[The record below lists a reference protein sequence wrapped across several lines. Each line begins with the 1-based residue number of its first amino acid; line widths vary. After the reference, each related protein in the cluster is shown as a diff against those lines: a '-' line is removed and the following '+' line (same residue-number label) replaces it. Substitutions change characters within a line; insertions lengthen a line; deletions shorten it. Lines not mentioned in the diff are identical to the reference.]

1 VAVIDYRL
9 LGPIEAGVDGRP
21 LDIGGRRQ
29 RALLAVLLLSANEPV
44 SRDCLAERLWGERPP
59 AGAQHALEVYVSR
72 LRRVL
77 QPAAGCEVVLTRP
90 GAYLLRTAE
99 DRIDVRCFERLAGQG
114 RRALAVNEPGQA
126 AADLRAALALWRGG
140 PLTGVG
146 DESFAQA
153 EIARLEELRARV
165 IEDRIEAELALG
177 GHADVIGELGA
188 LVAAHPL
195 RERPYQLLMVAL
207 YRAGRQPEAL
217 AVFQS
222 ARRVLVGELGIEPSP
237 ALQQVER
244 AILVQDASLDA
255 PPRAAPAPAPGGA
268 GGERLPPAAGA
279 RRARLLLLA
288 GVSLALVV
296 ALLAAGALAG
306 RRGTS
311 PATAGPDTVAV
322 VDAGRNVLTGDVT
335 GIGRPGGVAHGAGAS
350 WVTDTAD
357 NLLLQVDPAG
367 QVVDRIPVGRGPAG
381 VAAGD
386 GQVWVANQI
395 DGTLSEV
402 NPAAGVV
409 VATIGVGNGPEAVAF
424 GYGSVWVANA
434 TDSTLARIDPGSGR
448 VVATIPLG
456 STPTGLAAGDGG
468 VWVTGADTGGVALVD
483 PGTNR
488 VSRAVPVGSSQAGA
502 AVGSGSVWVA
512 GASGTVARIDPRTG
526 AVRTIRLGGE
536 PAGIA
541 YAGGAVWVANSL
553 GGSVTRIDPRT
564 GSVRSIHIGNQPA
577 AVTAAGGDVLATV
590 LPSSASHR
598 GGTLTLLANL
608 SPHDQATDPALA
620 YTIPVWQMLSV
631 TNDGLV
637 GYRRA
642 GGPVGNTLVPDL
654 AQALPTPADGGRTYT
669 FHLRPGIRYS
679 SGLLVKPEDFRRAI
693 ERAFRLNYLG
703 GGAGFYS
710 GIAGAGQCVW
720 APGHCDLARGI
731 ITSDKTNTI
740 TFHLTAPD
748 PEFLYKLAFPFADA
762 VPAGTP
768 DHPIQPGQL
777 PATGPYL
784 TQSFVP
790 RHSWTLVR
798 NPRFRPWS
806 DQAQPGGYPD
816 RIVLRLDIPPGPAVA
831 AVEHGRADVLLSPP
845 RAGLPA
851 LATRYAGQLHSG
863 PLGATVGLVLN
874 TRARPFNVLA
884 ARQAL
889 NYAIDR
895 SKLIDLIGGPL
906 TAKPTCQILPP
917 GLPGYQPYC
926 PYTLNPGLGGVWT
939 APNLALAEHLV
950 SLSGTRGAHVTVLT
964 GAFGTKIPDQA
975 TGRYLVSVLDQ
986 LGYRASLQVIP
997 GRNGN
1002 AYNKRLYDSRQRTQ
1016 VGWFSWYQDY
1026 PAPSDFI
1033 SPLLTCQSFLPG
1045 NPASMNAAEFCNP
1058 HIDVQV
1064 TQALALQARNPGAA
1078 AALWARI
1085 DHQIVSQAPWVPIY
1099 NPRSLVVLSARA
1111 GNYQFDPYW
1120 SVLIDQ
1126 LWVR

>member
-1 VAVIDYRL
+1 MIDYRL

-59 AGAQHALEVYVSR
+59 AGAQHTLEVYVSR

-153 EIARLEELRARV
+153 EIARLEELRPRV

-255 PPRAAPAPAPGGA
+255 PPRAAPATAPGRA
-268 GGERLPPAAGA
+268 GGERLPRAAGA

-322 VDAGRNVLTGDVT
+322 VDAGRSVLTGDVT

-381 VAAGD
+381 VAAED
-386 GQVWVANQI
+386 GQVRVANQI
-395 DGTLSEV
+395 DGTVSEV

-448 VVATIPLG
+448 VAATIPLG

-483 PGTNR
+483 P
-488 VSRAVPVGSSQAGA
+488 A
-502 AVGSGSVWVA
+502 
-512 GASGTVARIDPRTG
+512 
-526 AVRTIRLGGE
+526 
-536 PAGIA
+536 
-541 YAGGAVWVANSL
+541 
-553 GGSVTRIDPRT
+553 
-564 GSVRSIHIGNQPA
+564 
-577 AVTAAGGDVLATV
+577 
-590 LPSSASHR
+590 
-598 GGTLTLLANL
+598 
-608 SPHDQATDPALA
+608 
-620 YTIPVWQMLSV
+620 
-631 TNDGLV
+631 
-637 GYRRA
+637 
-642 GGPVGNTLVPDL
+642 
-654 AQALPTPADGGRTYT
+654 
-669 FHLRPGIRYS
+669 
-679 SGLLVKPEDFRRAI
+679 
-693 ERAFRLNYLG
+693 
-703 GGAGFYS
+703 
-710 GIAGAGQCVW
+710 
-720 APGHCDLARGI
+720 
-731 ITSDKTNTI
+731 
-740 TFHLTAPD
+740 
-748 PEFLYKLAFPFADA
+748 
-762 VPAGTP
+762 
-768 DHPIQPGQL
+768 
-777 PATGPYL
+777 
-784 TQSFVP
+784 
-790 RHSWTLVR
+790 
-798 NPRFRPWS
+798 
-806 DQAQPGGYPD
+806 
-816 RIVLRLDIPPGPAVA
+816 
-831 AVEHGRADVLLSPP
+831 
-845 RAGLPA
+845 
-851 LATRYAGQLHSG
+851 
-863 PLGATVGLVLN
+863 
-874 TRARPFNVLA
+874 
-884 ARQAL
+884 
-889 NYAIDR
+889 
-895 SKLIDLIGGPL
+895 
-906 TAKPTCQILPP
+906 
-917 GLPGYQPYC
+917 
-926 PYTLNPGLGGVWT
+926 
-939 APNLALAEHLV
+939 
-950 SLSGTRGAHVTVLT
+950 
-964 GAFGTKIPDQA
+964 
-975 TGRYLVSVLDQ
+975 
-986 LGYRASLQVIP
+986 
-997 GRNGN
+997 
-1002 AYNKRLYDSRQRTQ
+1002 
-1016 VGWFSWYQDY
+1016 
-1026 PAPSDFI
+1026 
-1033 SPLLTCQSFLPG
+1033 
-1045 NPASMNAAEFCNP
+1045 
-1058 HIDVQV
+1058 
-1064 TQALALQARNPGAA
+1064 
-1078 AALWARI
+1078 
-1085 DHQIVSQAPWVPIY
+1085 
-1099 NPRSLVVLSARA
+1099 
-1111 GNYQFDPYW
+1111 
-1120 SVLIDQ
+1120 
-1126 LWVR
+1126 

>member
-44 SRDCLAERLWGERPP
+44 SRDRLAERLWGERPP
-59 AGAQHALEVYVSR
+59 AGAQHTLEVYVSR

-126 AADLRAALALWRGG
+126 ADDLRAALALWRGG

-165 IEDRIEAELALG
+165 IEDLIEAELALG

-195 RERPYQLLMVAL
+195 RERLYQLLMVAL

-217 AVFQS
+217 AVYQS

-255 PPRAAPAPAPGGA
+255 PPRAAPAPAPGHA

-279 RRARLLLLA
+279 RRARLLLA
-288 GVSLALVV
+288 GVSLALVA

-335 GIGRPGGVAHGAGAS
+335 GIGRPGGVAYGAGAT

-357 NLLLQVDPAG
+357 DLLLRVDRAG
-367 QVVDRIPVGRGPAG
+367 QIVDRIPVGRGPAG
-381 VAAGD
+381 VTAGD
-386 GQVWVANQI
+386 GQVWVANQL

-402 NPAAGVV
+402 NPAAGTV
-409 VATIGVGNGPEAVAF
+409 VATIGVGNGPVAS

-434 TDSTLARIDPGSGR
+434 TDRTLSRIDPGSGR

-456 STPTGLAAGDGG
+456 STPTALAAGDGG
-468 VWVTGADTGGVALVD
+468 IWVTGADTGELALVD
-483 PGTNR
+483 PRANR

-502 AVGSGSVWVA
+502 AVGAGSVWVA
-512 GASGTVARIDPRTG
+512 EASGTVARINPRTG
-526 AVRTIRLGGE
+526 KVRTIRLGGE

-541 YAGGAVWVANSL
+541 YADGAVWVANSL
-553 GGSVTRIDPRT
+553 GGSVARIDPRT
-564 GSVRSIHIGNQPA
+564 GAVRSIHIGNQPA
-577 AVTAAGGDVLATV
+577 AVTAAGGGVLATV
-590 LPSSASHR
+590 LPSPASHR
-598 GGTLTLLANL
+598 GGTLTLIANL

-620 YTIPVWQMLSV
+620 YTIPMWQMLSV

-642 GGPVGNTLVPDL
+642 GGPAGNTLVPDL
-654 AQALPTPADGGRTYT
+654 AQALPTPADGGLTYT
-669 FHLRPGIRYS
+669 FRLRPGIRYS
-679 SGLLVKPEDFRRAI
+679 TGAPVKPEDFRRAI
-693 ERAFRLNYLG
+693 ERDFRLNHLG
-703 GGAGFYS
+703 GGAGFYA
-710 GIAGAGQCVW
+710 GIAGAGLCAR
-720 APGHCDLARGI
+720 APSRCDLARGI
-731 ITSDKTNTI
+731 VTNDQADTI

-762 VPAGTP
+762 IPAGTP
-768 DHPIQPGQL
+768 DRPIQPGQL
-777 PATGPYL
+777 PGTGPYL

-806 DQAQPGGYPD
+806 GQAQPVGYPG
-816 RIVLRLDIPPGPAVA
+816 RIVMRLDIPPGPAVA

-845 RAGLPA
+845 PAGLPV
-851 LATRYAGQLHSG
+851 LATRYPSQLHSG
-863 PLGATVGLVLN
+863 PLGATIGLVLN
-874 TRARPFNVLA
+874 TRVRPFNVPA

-895 SKLIDLIGGPL
+895 NKLIDLIGGPL
-906 TAKPTCQILPP
+906 TAQPACQILPP
-917 GLPGYQPYC
+917 SLPGYQPYC
-926 PYTLNPGLGGVWT
+926 PYTLNPGPGGVWT
-939 APNLALAEHLV
+939 TPNLAQAEHLV
-950 SLSGTRGAHVTVLT
+950 STSGTRGARVTVLT

-997 GRNGN
+997 GGNGN

-1026 PAPSDFI
+1026 PAPADFI
-1033 SPLLTCQSFLPG
+1033 SPLLTCHSFLPG
-1045 NPASMNAAEFCNP
+1045 NPANMNAAEFCNP
-1058 HIDVQV
+1058 HIDAQV
-1064 TQALALQARNPGAA
+1064 TQALALQARNPSAA

-1085 DHQIVSQAPWVPIY
+1085 DHQIVNQAPWVPIY
-1099 NPRSLVVLSARA
+1099 NPRSLVMLSARA
-1111 GNYQFDPYW
+1111 GNYQYDPYW